1 MEEQTRNTANRDWEI
16 QTVLK
21 KSVLTQYDDL
31 LRELKEVEQR
41 IANIKAEIRKIEVE
55 GEVTDMVKG
64 GFGGT
69 QHFTIQG
76 FPDPEY
82 RKKKALL
89 RNREIILNAL
99 KSEIEETV
107 NDVQVYINGI
117 EDSHTRRIVSMRY
130 IDGMTWR
137 QIAINIGGGNTED
150 AVRKTVDRF
159 LEREN
164 SKNQ

>member
-1 MEEQTRNTANRDWEI
+1 MTK
-16 QTVLK
+16 TVL
-21 KSVLTQYDDL
+21 SQYDDL

-41 IANIKAEIRKIEVE
+41 IENIKAEIRKIEAE

-64 GFGGT
+64 GYGGI

-107 NDVQVYINGI
+107 NDVQVYINSI

-137 QIAINIGGGNTED
+137 QIAYNIGGGNTED

-159 LEREN
+159 LNKEN
-164 SKNQ
+164 KNA

>member
-1 MEEQTRNTANRDWEI
+1 MEEPSRNTANSYWEI
-16 QTVLK
+16 QTVLTK
-21 KSVLTQYDDL
+21 TVLSQYDDL

-41 IANIKAEIRKIEVE
+41 IENIKAEIRKIEAE

-64 GFGGT
+64 GYGGI

-107 NDVQVYINGI
+107 NDVQVYINSI

-137 QIAINIGGGNTED
+137 QIAYNIGGGNTED

-159 LEREN
+159 LNKEN
-164 SKNQ
+164 KNA